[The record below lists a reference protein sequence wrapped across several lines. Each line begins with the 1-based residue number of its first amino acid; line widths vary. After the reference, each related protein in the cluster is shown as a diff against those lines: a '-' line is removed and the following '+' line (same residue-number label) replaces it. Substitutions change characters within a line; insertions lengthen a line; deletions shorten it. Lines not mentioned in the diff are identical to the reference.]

1 MKNPVVG
8 ITSFCDCE
16 HSKKYTKIR
25 CSYINA
31 VYRAGGTP
39 IIIPP
44 FDTQKHLQEYIDLID
59 ALVLSGG
66 EDLAPASY
74 GETKVFELKNINPDR
89 DKWEIALFKEAYKA
103 QIPILGICRGMQLIN
118 VSLGGSLYQDI
129 DHQLDCGFSHL
140 PLDLEKRENREYV
153 NHKINIIKDTQ
164 LDKILSEDDLTVNSH
179 HHQAIKEIA
188 QSLNISAKSECGLIE
203 AIENK
208 KGSFLMGLQW
218 HPEDLIDNSR
228 SFINLFSELIKVAKT
243 RKDNSCAKK

>member
-44 FDTQKHLQEYIDLID
+44 FDSTKHLKEYIDLVD

-66 EDLAPASY
+66 EDVAPASY
-74 GETKVFELKNINPDR
+74 GEDTVIELDNINPDR
-89 DKWEIALFKEAYKA
+89 DKWEISLFKEAYKA
-103 QIPILGICRGMQLIN
+103 EKPILGICRGMQLIN

-129 DHQLDCGFSHL
+129 DHQLNCDFSHL
-140 PLDLEKRENREYV
+140 PLDLEKRENLEYV
-153 NHKINIIKDTQ
+153 NHKIFILKNTQ
-164 LDKILSEDDLTVNSH
+164 LDQILSADQLTVNSH

-188 QSLNISAKSECGLIE
+188 ESLNISAKSECGIIE
-203 AIENK
+203 AVENK
-208 KGSFLMGLQW
+208 NEAFLMGVQW
-218 HPEDLIDNSR
+218 HPEDLIDNSS
-228 SFINLFSELIKVAKT
+228 SFINLFAELIKAA
-243 RKDNSCAKK
+243 DNKKGNSND